1 MKKRVNEHFS
11 SLLPLY
17 LFFHKRVVFLSHTAA
32 AAMRAAALPSS
43 SSSSVTYTRRP
54 VSARAR

>member
-1 MKKRVNEHFS
+1 MKKRD
-11 SLLPLY
+11 LTLY

-43 SSSSVTYTRRP
+43 PSSSVTYTRRP